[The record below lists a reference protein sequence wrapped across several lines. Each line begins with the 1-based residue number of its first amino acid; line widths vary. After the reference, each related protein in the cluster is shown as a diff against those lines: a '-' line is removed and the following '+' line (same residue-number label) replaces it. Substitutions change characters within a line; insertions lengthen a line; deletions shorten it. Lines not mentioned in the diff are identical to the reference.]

1 MTVYTYIAENNPDDA
16 YEICKKYGYFNVESF
31 EDLSASLQELVAQN
45 GEGALQEVL
54 EIHPDKD
61 VILELFEKK
70 NEERQ
75 PIVELV
81 EIDAKISEVASDF
94 KNFKE
99 EQKETIQKLNA
110 IGSTA
115 PSEPKSVVN
124 QTNTYIL
131 VGALIVSLAIISMKK
146 S

>member
-1 MTVYTYIAENNPDDA
+1 MTVYTYIAENNPDAA

-31 EDLSASLQELVAQN
+31 EELSSSLQELVAQN
-45 GEGALQEVL
+45 GECALQEVL

-70 NEERQ
+70 NDEKQ

-81 EIDAKISEVASDF
+81 EIDAKISEVANDF